1 MAIIDVP
8 LLSASQLATA
18 DGKFHFRGQQR
29 VWVVVA
35 TMKQRFSYLDLRII
49 TNEVSKEL
57 ENCYL
62 QNIYSLES
70 SSRHFMLKFDAGVG
84 KTGKTFL
91 LVDPGMRYHL
101 TKFQHEPTNMPSF
114 FVQKLRKYLKNRRAT
129 NFWTAPGSR
138 LMVITFTEGQYYLVF
153 EFFAGG
159 NLILLDQNHKIL
171 TLFRTVRGVGP
182 NHQDHQLG
190 ETYPLDMTTE
200 SSENKFTE
208 GNLQPIPS
216 RDDVRQWV
224 LADKLGKALYSKV
237 SDPSSSLLEYFLRLN
252 GLDPKVKLKEDEVDT
267 KLDAIYTA
275 IEQSLAMVKRLVL
288 SENPVPGYIVFND
301 KDQSTEF
308 EPFREYFDLVHPEAK
323 VETFPSYNATVDS
336 YFGAIL
342 SDKAVNKVDQLLALA
357 ESRLTAA
364 RNEKENRIRGL
375 ESTQQ
380 KNQEIGDALQEN
392 ADVVDSAIMAVQA
405 LVDQGVDWGDAEQ
418 LLKLEKDKGNQVAE
432 IIKKLELEKH
442 QFVVHLNG
450 IDITVQLG
458 MSAFANAREYFE
470 LKRIAG
476 AKIEK
481 TAQHATRALKSAEV
495 KIRRDLEVNLEKHK
509 QQGNASKLHAIRQPH
524 WFEKFWWFITSN
536 QFLVVAAR
544 DESQKNMLLR
554 RYFSDNDLVLG
565 SDAPEASLL
574 IIKNPKGEEVPP
586 QTLLQACAFCAASS
600 TKTWEAKSKAP
611 AWYLTRKQVPRIN
624 DLGDP
629 VSANDLNFIK
639 NKMVVPPTQTD
650 MGVAILWQCEFPD
663 QDDDE
668 GVTPKLGAPA
678 SANGDS
684 DEEDFPDT
692 NFDSDDDFPDTQ
704 LDSDFGSDDDNDD
717 NDGGLSD
724 SSVPPA
730 PQVDSE
736 PEQNVEQDDDKEDT
750 NSQEEPNQEPSQEPE
765 SVSEDE
771 AEEEAEEAT
780 EEQNSEEKSPTPTAT
795 NVKKA
800 RGSKKKLRKYQNQ
813 DEDDRRAA
821 MERLGTLKGLQ
832 RKAAE
837 QEEKENARK
846 QEQQA
851 RQFRK
856 ERARKADL
864 EHATDSP
871 PESTP
876 FPDDL
881 LFSYKTEEPI
891 IAAVVMFAP
900 WTALQKAQYK
910 AKLVFG
916 PMKKGKASSEVLR
929 VLLNTGIAPASERE
943 KQLVAGIRPIDVQQ
957 SIAVSKV
964 QISTGTAAKGAS
976 SKGSN
981 AKGGKANQSSKS
993 SKGGKGGKGK
1003 KK

>member
-1 MAIIDVP
+1 M
-8 LLSASQLATA
+8 
-18 DGKFHFRGQQR
+18 
-29 VWVVVA
+29 WVVVA

-101 TKFQHEPTNMPSF
+101 TKYQHESTQMPSF

-190 ETYPLDMTTE
+190 ETYPLDMTADATE
-200 SSENKFTE
+200 SSVTE

-216 RDDVRQWV
+216 RENVRQWV

-252 GLDPKVKLKEDEVDT
+252 GLDPKVKLKEDEVDS
-267 KLDAIYTA
+267 KLDAVYTA

-323 VETFPSYNATVDS
+323 VETFPSYNETVDN

-357 ESRLTAA
+357 ESRLNAA

-380 KNQEIGDALQEN
+380 KNQEIGDTLQEH
-392 ADVVDSAIMAVQA
+392 ADLVDSAIMAVQA

-432 IIKKLELEKH
+432 IIKKLELEKR
-442 QFVVHLNG
+442 QFIVHLDG
-450 IDITVQLG
+450 LDITVMLG

-470 LKRIAG
+470 LKRSAG

-495 KIRRDLEVNLEKHK
+495 KIKRDLEVNLEKHK

-586 QTLLQACAFCAASS
+586 QSLLQACAFCAASS

-624 DLGDP
+624 NLGDP

-663 QDDDE
+663 ENDENDE
-668 GVTPKLGAPA
+668 GVAPA
-678 SANGDS
+678 STEAKNS
-684 DEEDFPDT
+684 DESDDEDFPDT

-704 LDSDFGSDDDNDD
+704 LDSDVGSEDESS
-717 NDGGLSD
+717 LSD
-724 SSVPPA
+724 ANA
-730 PQVDSE
+730 PSANQVESE
-736 PEQNVEQDDDKEDT
+736 PEQDDKEEEKKSEEDSSEVPGVEPE
-750 NSQEEPNQEPSQEPE
+750 NGSKEEPEEDSEEEPE
-765 SVSEDE
+765 EQPE
-771 AEEEAEEAT
+771 
-780 EEQNSEEKSPTPTAT
+780 EEQNGDGKSPSPAAT

-813 DEDDRRAA
+813 DEEDRRAA

-851 RQFRK
+851 RQYRK

-916 PMKKGKASSEVLR
+916 PLKKGKASSEVLR
-929 VLLNTGIAPASERE
+929 ILLNTGPAPASERE

-964 QISTGTAAKGAS
+964 QISTGTAAKGSS

-981 AKGGKANQSSKS
+981 AKGGKASQSSKG
-993 SKGGKGGKGK
+993 SKGGKSGKGK